1 MPQPTTKQAYDRTSL
16 ARHGISFEQ
25 AVADPL
31 ISRGLAGL
39 TRAIER
45 LATHRT
51 SGRYVHA
58 GCWIEKTCDRE
69 SVAADPTDAA
79 GHLRGELT
87 PLNSRDQRQAGCQP
101 EDR

>member
-1 MPQPTTKQAYDRTSL
+1 MPQQATKQAYDRTSL

-25 AVADPL
+25 AMADPL

-45 LATHRT
+45 KAALRISSRH
-51 SGRYVHA
+51 VHA

-79 GHLRGELT
+79 GHLRAELT
-87 PLNSRDQRQAGCQP
+87 ALNSRDQRQAGCQP
-101 EDR
+101 EHR